1 MDYAVDVW
9 RQVSREWEAGGA
21 LLWTFGNGMG
31 ALAAI
36 KNEIPAL
43 VFVVNDT
50 HLAIA
55 KYMVDM
61 HLAIE
66 MQDNAE
72 IQRKHGAAHRGSD
85 HGSDDGDDGYDDD
98 VPNRKRRRHDDAWH
112 VLHRILRKKRTRR

>member
-1 MDYAVDVW
+1 
-9 RQVSREWEAGGA
+9 
-21 LLWTFGNGMG
+21 MG

-61 HLAIE
+61 HLVIE

-98 VPNRKRRRHDDAWH
+98 VPNRKRRR
-112 VLHRILRKKRTRR
+112 